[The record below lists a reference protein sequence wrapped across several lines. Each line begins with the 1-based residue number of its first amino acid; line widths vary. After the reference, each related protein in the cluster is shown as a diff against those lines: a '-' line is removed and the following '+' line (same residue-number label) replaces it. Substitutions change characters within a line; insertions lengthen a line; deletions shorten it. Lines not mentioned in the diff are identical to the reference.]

1 LVEYAPLFILSV
13 EHKWTSLSF
22 KSALF
27 RETFYMQ
34 FVLERDLL
42 TLISM
47 SSLGRRRTAFIFS
60 SLRATYRI
68 ILVRKR
74 QERIAQVETSH
85 PVSPIS
91 ISRIGLSYKLFTF
104 FFQPKLGYTAFRF
117 WNGWN
122 RLCST

>member
-1 LVEYAPLFILSV
+1 MDGNQKEEEV
-13 EHKWTSLSF
+13 
-22 KSALF
+22 
-27 RETFYMQ
+27 
-34 FVLERDLL
+34 
-42 TLISM
+42 
-47 SSLGRRRTAFIFS
+47 TAFIFS

-91 ISRIGLSYKLFTF
+91 ISRIGLSYKLFPF

-117 WNGWN
+117 
-122 RLCST
+122 